1 MWTVRSTEA
10 GSFWRGVGRCYR
22 HFIRAQCWD
31 SGGWCLSL
39 SMNYKT
45 KRRLMFSNCDGPRNT
60 KSKFLLFLFFF
71 NKICGTQLNSSIRLK
86 LDQQVQCSCLFLRIW
101 ILISALSQS
110 WGEEGNWSSRG
121 RKKSVMVLASG
132 LCPFVY
138 TLVFFF
144 CRVKLKH
151 FEKFQDTTEA
161 LAGELTPFLQ
171 NQKILVVH

>member
-1 MWTVRSTEA
+1 M
-10 GSFWRGVGRCYR
+10 
-22 HFIRAQCWD
+22 
-31 SGGWCLSL
+31 
-39 SMNYKT
+39 
-45 KRRLMFSNCDGPRNT
+45 
-60 KSKFLLFLFFF
+60 
-71 NKICGTQLNSSIRLK
+71 
-86 LDQQVQCSCLFLRIW
+86 
-101 ILISALSQS
+101 ISALSQS